1 MDASVSAEGAGAY
14 RNLWFMV
21 ALKPMQLANTIE
33 EIDYV
38 ARGWS
43 KPFEEL
49 TQEDYETFCGRG
61 DGHQGGFEC
70 DPERDL
76 NITAWNCA
84 NMGHLP
90 MLRYCVEKL
99 GADPNYSNH
108 YHMSMLLMTGRFGHD
123 SCLKYL
129 CSKLSK
135 EQIDHTSGGLGLSC
149 IGDAAKCGHATC
161 IKTLLD
167 LGAAVDPRRKT
178 GGPRSTRPAR
188 TATSNASS
196 ASSTAAR
203 MFRPSTTPVK
213 TRPTS
218 PRPRSK
224 IERRSSR
231 CCTPPRR
238 NNKVDLSQG
247 LVPPTRCPGSSAG
260 PRT

>member
-1 MDASVSAEGAGAY
+1 
-14 RNLWFMV
+14 MV
-21 ALKPMQLANTIE
+21 ALKPMQLADTIE

-167 LGAAVDPRRKT
+167 LGAAVDPRRKNGRT
-178 GGPRSTRPAR
+178 PLHEACANGHIECVQCLVDGGADVQAVDNAGKNPANL
-188 TATSNASS
+188 AAASIKNRE
-196 ASSTAAR
+196 AVLAVLHAAEE
-203 MFRPSTTPVK
+203 K
-213 TRPTS
+213 
-218 PRPRSK
+218 
-224 IERRSSR
+224 
-231 CCTPPRR
+231 
-238 NNKVDLSQG
+238 
-247 LVPPTRCPGSSAG
+247 
-260 PRT
+260 